1 MKRINFVSK
10 CCTMTIVALFTLCVC
25 VNAQSNDN
33 YGDAVMELMA
43 ITHEDEEISQATE
56 HLPQFLN
63 AINEEL
69 LAPSSK
75 GKGNMLAE
83 KYIKENAE
91 QKLLRPIL
99 VNMLK
104 DQISIED
111 IRKITET
118 MKSEE
123 GQTYIKHT
131 KVMETK
137 MEAEI
142 DKFMGDDVTENP
154 SKLKPVEYTCPE
166 DFAKRFDVFY
176 ENSSMKKGI
185 DATLKIL
192 EMSAMMSE
200 SQVEKNNIQAVM
212 DYIKKYYV
220 VIAANSA
227 YGTITDQDIEF
238 SKKLSALPSYS
249 IDVQNLISGSVQTIM
264 EFSESY
270 KQWLKTQNVEL
281 KK

>member
-25 VNAQSNDN
+25 ANAQSNDN
-33 YGDAVMELMA
+33 YSDAVMELMTV
-43 ITHEDEEISQATE
+43 THEDEQFGEITE
-56 HLPQFLN
+56 KLPQFLN
-63 AINEEL
+63 IINEQV

-91 QKLLRPIL
+91 RKLLRPIL

-104 DQISIED
+104 DKISIED

-131 KVMETK
+131 KAMETK
-137 MEAEI
+137 MEAEM
-142 DKFMGDDVTENP
+142 DKFMGDDITENP
-154 SKLKPVEYTCPE
+154 SKLKPAEYTCPE
-166 DFAKRFDVFY
+166 EFAKKFETFY
-176 ENSSMKKGI
+176 ESSSMKKGI
-185 DATLKIL
+185 ESVLKIF
-192 EMSAMMSE
+192 EMAATMSE
-200 SQVEKNNIQAVM
+200 SPEEKKNVQTVM
-212 DYIKKYYV
+212 DYMKKYYV

-238 SKKLSALPSYS
+238 SKKLSTLPSYS
-249 IDVQNLISGSVQTIM
+249 IDMQSMISGSMQAIL

-270 KQWLKTQNVEL
+270 KKWLTTQDVEL